1 MRLHA
6 AISPTPSPPHLI
18 CLSTRGSSSCSGIPL
33 GLGLRLGG
41 PNLIAGKRRSSEL
54 VAIRCSISQVHSY
67 GTVDYEQRPP
77 LKWSSLYRRISI
89 MENPNADSATVLE
102 QWEGAERK
110 LSKWDLCRVVKELRS
125 PPVPSQSHRPSHVLS
140 IFVYESSIATFSL
153 VYDWMASHG
162 DRFILNS
169 SDNAIQ
175 LDLIAKVRGI
185 SHAEGYFSIL
195 PGILKDRRTY
205 GALLNAYGK
214 AKMRDKAEATLETMK
229 GKGYADDALPFNV
242 MMTLYMNIAEHGKVY
257 AIINEMKAKNVSFDL
272 YSYNILITSCAT
284 MGEVE
289 EMERVVQEMIVDA
302 RVNANWTTY
311 TTLAT
316 MYIRLGEFDKAENCL
331 KEVELRMTGR
341 DRASFNYL
349 LGLYSSIAKRDEVY
363 RVWKR
368 YKSAFGGGILNS
380 GYQSMLS
387 SLVKLGDIEGT
398 EKIYEEW
405 LSSTSRLDPRI
416 CNVVMRCYVRKGGV
430 GNAKR
435 ILDRFVEKG
444 GVAKPLSWEILAEGY
459 LEEKMVSEVLWCMEG
474 AAAYK
479 GLGKWKPKLAAVAE
493 TFALCREED
502 SEESVKLLM
511 DVLRRTGCLE
521 KEAYKLLVET

>member
-18 CLSTRGSSSCSGIPL
+18 CLSARGSSSCSGIPL
-33 GLGLRLGG
+33 GLRLGA
-41 PNLIAGKRRSSEL
+41 PHLIAGRRRSSEL

-89 MENPNADSATVLE
+89 TENPNVDSATVLE

-110 LSKWDLCRVVKELRS
+110 LSKWDLCRVVKELR
-125 PPVPSQSHRPSHVLS
+125 RFGRFKRAL
-140 IFVYESSIATFSL
+140 E

-195 PGILKDRRTY
+195 PCIFKDRRTY

-229 GKGYADDALPFNV
+229 GKGYTDDALPFNV
-242 MMTLYMNIAEHGKVY
+242 MMTLYMNIAEHRKVY

-272 YSYNILITSCAT
+272 YSYNILITNCAT
-284 MGEVE
+284 MGDVE

-416 CNVVMRCYVRKGGV
+416 CNVVMRSYVRKGGV

-444 GVAKPLSWEILAEGY
+444 GVPKPLSWEILAEGY
-459 LEEKMVSEVLWCMEG
+459 LKEKMVSEVLWCMEG

-479 GLGKWKPKLAAVAE
+479 GLGKWKPKQAAVAE